1 MGLGKIELVRIHCNR
16 KFWEKN
22 VTKQKKNPDKSE
34 NQKLFGRLS
43 LGYDLVV
50 SQSISNKKLRQG
62 VKIGEM
68 GILSIWHKDERR
80 LFGER
85 RCR

>member
-1 MGLGKIELVRIHCNR
+1 MSPS
-16 KFWEKN
+16 
-22 VTKQKKNPDKSE
+22 KKKPDNSE

-50 SQSISNKKLRQG
+50 SQSISNKKLRLG

-68 GILSIWHKDERR
+68 GILSI
-80 LFGER
+80 
-85 RCR
+85 

>member
-1 MGLGKIELVRIHCNR
+1 MSPSKR
-16 KFWEKN
+16 KK
-22 VTKQKKNPDKSE
+22 PDKSE

-68 GILSIWHKDERR
+68 GILSI
-80 LFGER
+80 
-85 RCR
+85 

>member
-1 MGLGKIELVRIHCNR
+1 MMGLGKIELVRIHCNR
-16 KFWEKN
+16 KGMSPS
-22 VTKQKKNPDKSE
+22 KKKPNNSE

-50 SQSISNKKLRQG
+50 SQSISNKKLRLG

-68 GILSIWHKDERR
+68 GILSI
-80 LFGER
+80 
-85 RCR
+85 